1 MPQRLRWLSMKRAG
15 RILLVRHGESTGN
28 VERQFSRDSS
38 IDLTERGVA
47 QARATGEAIA
57 KAYAPTRIIA
67 SSYYRAQRT
76 AGLIAECLEGA
87 FRIEVEEDLR
97 ERSIGDLAGEPY
109 GAMAAHPDYDPERY
123 WAWRP
128 PQGAALE
135 DVQERAG
142 AVLQR
147 VAAAYPDQDV
157 VLVSHG
163 GTMLALCAHVEGSFE
178 RPRVA
183 GNCEVVV
190 VEHDAGRNLSVV
202 ASATPS
208 TAGAEE
214 TGG

>member
-1 MPQRLRWLSMKRAG
+1 MKGTG

-28 VERQFSRDSS
+28 VSRQFSRDSS

-47 QARATGEAIA
+47 QARETGRHIFREFT
-57 KAYAPTRIIA
+57 PTRLVA
-67 SSYYRAQRT
+67 SPYYRARRT
-76 AGLIAECLEGA
+76 AALIAEALTGE
-87 FRIEVEEDLR
+87 FEIQIEDDLR
-97 ERSIGDLAGEPY
+97 ERSIGALAGEPY
-109 GAMAAHPDYDPERY
+109 GAMAAHPDYDAERY

-128 PQGAALE
+128 PEGESLE
-135 DVQERAG
+135 DVQVRAG
-142 AVLQR
+142 SVLEK
-147 VAAAYPDQDV
+147 VAAAYPEEDV

-190 VEHDAGRNLSVV
+190 VEHSGGKELRLAQTASPLS
-202 ASATPS
+202 PS
-208 TAGAEE
+208 RVTTEE

>member
-1 MPQRLRWLSMKRAG
+1 MKGGG

-38 IDLTERGVA
+38 IDLTDRGVA
-47 QARATGEAIA
+47 QARETGRHIA
-57 KAYAPTRIIA
+57 REFSPTQIVA
-67 SSYYRAQRT
+67 SSYYRARRT
-76 AGLIAECLEGA
+76 AALIEEALAGEFE
-87 FRIEVEEDLR
+87 IQIEEDLR
-97 ERSIGDLAGEPY
+97 ERSIGALAGQAY
-109 GAMAAHPDYDPERY
+109 GAMAAHPDYEAERY

-128 PQGAALE
+128 PEGESLE
-135 DVQERAG
+135 DVQVRAG

-147 VAAAYPDQDV
+147 VAAAYPDEDV

-163 GTMLALCAHVEGSFE
+163 GTMLALCAYVEGSFE

-190 VEHDAGRNLSVV
+190 VEHRGGQDLRV
-202 ASATPS
+202 ASVSAPS